1 MNDAPTNDPDDEA
14 PPRWAEAQLR
24 AMMDR
29 SDQDVAAGLTVPI
42 DDMLT
47 ELDEIAAS
55 TEAGRR
61 ALPV

>member
-1 MNDAPTNDPDDEA
+1 
-14 PPRWAEAQLR
+14 
-24 AMMDR
+24 MMDR